1 VRSLTERC
9 SGRLRGSGAEPMRG
23 VLRLYSFATN
33 CRLTKEF
40 IMGKITTKG
49 IADYSDALEKL
60 LRTRFGRLD
69 RGSALAVSGQG
80 H

>member
-1 VRSLTERC
+1 
-9 SGRLRGSGAEPMRG
+9 
-23 VLRLYSFATN
+23 
-33 CRLTKEF
+33 
-40 IMGKITTKG
+40 MGKITTKG